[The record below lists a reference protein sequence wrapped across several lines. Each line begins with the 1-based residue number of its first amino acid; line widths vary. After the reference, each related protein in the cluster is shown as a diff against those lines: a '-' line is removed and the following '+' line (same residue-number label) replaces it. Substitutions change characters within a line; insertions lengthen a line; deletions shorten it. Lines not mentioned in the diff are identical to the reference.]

1 MPSQYATLS
10 RCITFSAD
18 MIGLSLDLFSDKT
31 GALTLYGICANITE
45 IGWQDKTFRNPIF
58 GHKDNAAFL
67 SE

>member
-10 RCITFSAD
+10 RYITFSAD
-18 MIGLSLDLFSDKT
+18 RIGLSSDIFSNKT
-31 GALTLYGICANITE
+31 GALTLYGICAKITE
-45 IGWQDKTFRNPIF
+45 IGWQDKTYRNPIF